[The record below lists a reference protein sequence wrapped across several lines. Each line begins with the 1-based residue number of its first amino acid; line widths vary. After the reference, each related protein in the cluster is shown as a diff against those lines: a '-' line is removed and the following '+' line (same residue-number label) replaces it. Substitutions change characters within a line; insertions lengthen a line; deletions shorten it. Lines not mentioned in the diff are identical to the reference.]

1 MHTARFAVPLL
12 ALALVATACGGGDR
26 PSGATDGLTRGDE
39 TTEPAPDGTT
49 EPTADADSSAGDG
62 SGAVTIVARDISF
75 DITEVSATVGE
86 SLDIT
91 FDNRDRGLHHSLHV
105 RDTATGDQ
113 KTEIAEGPVT
123 QALSVSFDQAGEH
136 QYFCDVH
143 PFMTGTI
150 TVE

>member
-12 ALALVATACGGGDR
+12 VLALIAIACGGGDR
-26 PSGATDGLTRGDE
+26 PSGAADGLTSADD
-39 TTEPAPDGTT
+39 TTEPVPD
-49 EPTADADSSAGDG
+49 DSSAGEG
-62 SGAVTIVARDISF
+62 SGAVTIVAQDISF

-91 FDNRDRGLHHSLHV
+91 FDNRDSGLQHSLHV
-105 RDTATGDQ
+105 RDTAVGDQ
-113 KTEIAEGPVT
+113 KTEIAAGPVT
-123 QALSVSFDQAGEH
+123 QALSVTFDQAGDH

>member
-1 MHTARFAVPLL
+1 MYSARLAVPLL
-12 ALALVATACGGGDR
+12 ALALIATACGGGEPR
-26 PSGATDGLTRGDE
+26 QGAGEGLTSADP
-39 TTEPAPDGTT
+39 TEPAPDDAT
-49 EPTADADSSAGDG
+49 EPEPDDSLPAGDG
-62 SGAVTIVARDISF
+62 SGAVTIVAEDITF
-75 DITEVSATVGE
+75 DTTEVSATLGE

-91 FDNRDRGLHHSLHV
+91 FDNRDEGLAHSLHV

-123 QALSVSFDQAGEH
+123 QALSVSFDEAGEH